1 MSEEENKKVRD
12 DTEVKKEELQSK
24 PQPQPQSQPE
34 NMEIHKHPH
43 HVTQKK
49 KWEEY
54 LLEFLMLF
62 LAVFL
67 GFLAENAFVAAFP
80 IAILKKIKQR
90 RMSLNLKSDP
100 LSKICNMRF
109 YSLLLFIMT
118 PAFLLA
124 QTQNKKAVI
133 ASVEKHQQELINL
146 SDSIWKYAETAL
158 KEYKS
163 SKALSDYAAKQGF
176 RVKTNMAGMPTAFI
190 AEYGSGKPVIGVLG
204 EFDALPGL
212 SQKAQPTKD
221 PLLENM
227 PGHGCGH
234 NMFGAGSLGAA
245 LAIKELMAEGKLK
258 GTIRFYGTPAE
269 ESVGGKIYMARAGL
283 FNDVDVC
290 LDWHPNDE
298 NKANMQSSQ
307 AMIDLLVSFKGLSS
321 HAAFDPWN
329 GRSALD
335 AAELFTTG
343 VNFLREHVKPT
354 VRMHY
359 VYKDGGKV
367 PNVVPDQA
375 SVWLWVRDSKRSGVN
390 LVEDRVRDIAKGAAL
405 MAGVT
410 TDVKIQ
416 SGDYELLVNETGENV
431 LQKNMETL
439 GPINYTTQEIE
450 FGKQIQK
457 AAGLEEV
464 GFKGEIPPLEKTKD
478 DPDGGSTD
486 VGDISWNVPEITLLA
501 VTAPYK
507 TPWHS
512 WMVVACGGM
521 NIGHK
526 GMLFAAKA
534 LSMTMVDLFENE
546 DLRQKIRKEFEEK
559 KGKEVWKPMLP
570 DGPPPVD
577 KIKPF

>member
-1 MSEEENKKVRD
+1 MTSNLNICIMRTYCVLPFVCIFFRSSAQVNANK
-12 DTEVKKEELQSK
+12 TS
-24 PQPQPQSQPE
+24 
-34 NMEIHKHPH
+34 
-43 HVTQKK
+43 
-49 KWEEY
+49 
-54 LLEFLMLF
+54 
-62 LAVFL
+62 
-67 GFLAENAFVAAFP
+67 
-80 IAILKKIKQR
+80 
-90 RMSLNLKSDP
+90 
-100 LSKICNMRF
+100 
-109 YSLLLFIMT
+109 
-118 PAFLLA
+118 
-124 QTQNKKAVI
+124 VI
-133 ASVEKHQQELINL
+133 TSVENHQQELINL
-146 SDSIWKYAETAL
+146 SDSIWKYAEPAL

-163 SKALSDYAAKQGF
+163 SKALSDYAARQGF
-176 RVKTNMAGMPTAFI
+176 RVKTGVAEMPTAFI
-190 AEYGSGKPVIGVLG
+190 AEYGSGKPVIGILG

-221 PLLENM
+221 PLQADM

-234 NMFGAGSLGAA
+234 NMFGPGSLGAA
-245 LAIKELMAEGKLK
+245 LAIKELIAKGKLK
-258 GTIRFYGTPAE
+258 GTVRFYGTPAE
-269 ESVGGKIYMARAGL
+269 ESVGGKVYMARAGL

-307 AMIDLLVSFKGLSS
+307 ALIDLLVSFKGVSS
-321 HAAFDPWN
+321 HAAYDPWN

-375 SVWLWVRDSKRSGVN
+375 SVWIWIRDSKREGVKI
-390 LVEDRVRDIAKGAAL
+390 VEDRVRDIAKGAAL
-405 MAGVT
+405 MAGT
-410 TDVKIQ
+410 TADVKIQ
-416 SGDYELLVNETGENV
+416 AGDHELLINETGEV
-431 LQKNMETL
+431 ALQKNMEML

-457 AAGLEEV
+457 EAGVEQV
-464 GFKGEIPPLEKTKD
+464 GFRGGIPPMEKTKD

-501 VTAPYK
+501 ATAPYK

-521 NIGHK
+521 SIGHK
-526 GMLFAAKA
+526 GMLFASKA
-534 LSMTMVDLFENE
+534 LAMTMVDLFENE
-546 DLRQKIRKEFEEK
+546 ELIKNINKEFIER
-559 KGKEVWKPMLP
+559 KGKQVWAPMLP
-570 DGPPPVD
+570 EGPPPVE
-577 KIKPF
+577 KLK